1 MDDDFTDNDPMEAL
15 RRLFHDLGLPDN
27 ADPQMVF
34 RQMMNQFAPPQ
45 GPPDQMIWRTAHQVA
60 RRQVASLGPDPSPTS
75 RSARSVSDAVHLVEL
90 WLSDFTV
97 LAPVALPPVAWS
109 RAEWIEA
116 TLPAWKTMTEPVVA
130 TLSAALAAATAAQ
143 MGGDAGDGADPLASL
158 LHPLLARAV
167 DAMFGAHV
175 GEGLGRAATAVLT
188 GTDLGLP
195 LLAKPQIAIL
205 PTNLTALQQQ
215 TELDAEDLL
224 LYCSLRE
231 AARQRLFTEVAWI
244 SPQIVALVQHYARE
258 TKVDPDELSQTLI
271 TRLPT
276 QFSPETIASFQA
288 NLSDILFRPETSPE
302 QDQILARLNALLAL
316 IEGWVE
322 HVTELTAK
330 RWLPNWPVLAESLRR
345 HRAVSRPAE
354 SVVTPFI
361 GMNLSLASI
370 RQAANFWEAVRQ
382 ARGVD
387 GRDDIWRHPDAL
399 PSAQDTADPAA
410 FLTQAPPP
418 SKDDFEDELRRLLDE
433 ADDS

>member
-1 MDDDFTDNDPMEAL
+1 MDDDFPDDDSMEAL
-15 RRLFHDLGLPDN
+15 RRLFRDLGLSDN
-27 ADPQMVF
+27 ADPQLIF
-34 RQMMNQFAPPQ
+34 RQMMNQFAPRHTQ
-45 GPPDQMIWRTAHQVA
+45 PDQMVWDTAHQVA
-60 RRQVASLGPDPSPTS
+60 RHQVASLGPDPSPNS
-75 RSARSVSDAVHLVEL
+75 RVARTVSDAVHLVEL
-90 WLSDFTV
+90 WLSDFTT
-97 LAPVALPPVAWS
+97 LSPVALPPVAWS

-116 TLPAWKTMTEPVVA
+116 TLPAWKTMAEPVVT
-130 TLSAALAAATAAQ
+130 TLSAALSGATAAQ
-143 MGGDAGDGADPLASL
+143 MNGDTPDGMDALSSL
-158 LHPLLARAV
+158 LHPLLGRAV

-205 PTNLTALQQQ
+205 PTNVAALTQQ

-231 AARQRLFTEVAWI
+231 AARQRLFAEVAWI

-258 TKVDPDELSQTLI
+258 TKVDPDELSHTLI

-276 QFSPETIASFQA
+276 QFSPETIAAFQA

-322 HVTELTAK
+322 HVTELAAS
-330 RWLPNWPVLAESLRR
+330 RWLPNSAALSESLRR
-345 HRAVSRPAE
+345 HRAVARPAE

-370 RQAANFWEAVRQ
+370 RQAADFWEAVRQ
-382 ARGVD
+382 ARGID

-399 PSAQDTADPAA
+399 PSAQDTADPTA
-410 FLTQAPPP
+410 FLDRSGQPAA
-418 SKDDFEDELRRLLDE
+418 DAFEDELRRLLDE
-433 ADDS
+433 AGDD

>member
-1 MDDDFTDNDPMEAL
+1 MDDDFSDDDPMEAL
-15 RRLFHDLGLPDN
+15 RRLFRDLGISDN
-27 ADPQMVF
+27 ADPQLIF
-34 RQMMNQFAPPQ
+34 RQLMGQFAPHQ
-45 GPPDQMIWRTAHQVA
+45 ALPDQVVWNMAHQVA
-60 RRQVASLGPDPSPTS
+60 RQQVASLGPDPSPSS
-75 RSARSVSDAVHLVEL
+75 RASRSVSDAVHLVEL

-116 TLPAWKTMTEPVVA
+116 TLPAWRTMAEPVVT
-130 TLSAALAAATAAQ
+130 TLSTALSEATVAH
-143 MGGDAGDGADPLASL
+143 MGDDAPDGVDALSSL
-158 LHPLLARAV
+158 FHPLLSRAV

-205 PTNLTALQQQ
+205 PTNVTALQQQ

-224 LYCSLRE
+224 LYCALRE
-231 AARQRLFTEVAWI
+231 AARQRLFAEVAWI

-271 TRLPT
+271 TRLPN
-276 QFSPETIASFQA
+276 QFSPETIAAFQA

-302 QDQILARLNALLAL
+302 QNEILARLNALLAL

-322 HVTELTAK
+322 HVTELAAS
-330 RWLPNWPVLAESLRR
+330 RWLPNWAALSESLRR

-370 RQAANFWEAVRQ
+370 RQAADFWGAVQQ
-382 ARGVD
+382 ARGID
-387 GRDDIWRHPDAL
+387 GRDDIWRHPDGL
-399 PSAQDTADPAA
+399 PSAEDTANPAA
-410 FLTQAPPP
+410 FLDKPGQTTGDA
-418 SKDDFEDELRRLLDE
+418 FEDELRRLLDG
-433 ADDS
+433 AGGD